1 MRTQV
6 NHGLNLAL
14 KLDPARGPLT
24 RTLAGVLAKIL
35 ADWAR
40 IQAALDASG
49 FVYFA
54 RFIPTPDNSALLVIA
69 EFDLPAGVTLDAR
82 VLDLA
87 SRLDF
92 LFDAILPDVLDA
104 PPTTVAQDPAAFA
117 QFIADNNRVHVL
129 LSGLAKIVSSG
140 AAPDLVDYPVYSA
153 YPQATVASIVNGRPP
168 GAAPRA
174 PVSHALNLVLTLQ
187 TSLAMP
193 VVLGVVLDAADK
205 IKSALTQLGFVHFAR
220 FVPTPDNSALLVI
233 TEFDGPLQPYVMDFA
248 IAIGDVFTKLL
259 SFCRDA
265 PPNPVNED
273 PDAFWRYVQKNN
285 CVRFDLGELHAL
297 LPNDVPMP
305 DPFDFPMYRAF
316 PDVTV
321 LDIIGRRAPT
331 DLPKPAFDRVV
342 NAPVDLDDVQGN
354 VLRGYNANM
363 GRHFVATIQDRQ
375 VARAWFARQA
385 TGPAD
390 GLPGFTSGAE
400 WPGGVKPPLTLN
412 VGFTFEGLA
421 ALGFGSSDLAQFPA
435 AFQEG
440 PAASARARASGDVD
454 EGAPSAWLVGGAAG
468 KADVMVS
475 LHAFKPQPYDSP
487 AAIAAE
493 AAYQAAVSHLRQ
505 TLQGAGLAIQQEFE
519 ARTLSD
525 GTIHFGYKDSIA
537 QPRIAGVASSSANQD
552 VDLQPAAGP
561 GEFVLHAN
569 LKDIYGA
576 PSIGNLSPE
585 LATSASF
592 CVVRLLKQDVDGFET
607 FITEAAAG
615 LGGIDKELVAAKLVG
630 RWRTG
635 EPLSLAP
642 AQRTGPTDANNFDYA
657 PSFEYQ
663 QTFPDD
669 QGLRCPLG
677 AHIRRANPRTSRV
690 AGLPYSRRLIRRGMP
705 AAWHD
710 AQGNAE
716 VGLFGLFMCGDI
728 ARQFEFIQQQ
738 WLQGDIF
745 ASGVRGTRDPL
756 TGNTDAGGPFSL
768 PGIGTGTT
776 TVPRLVTTRGS
787 LYLFMPGLAA
797 MRQWHPKVDHA
808 LFAHAAL
815 RMDAASLF
823 SPSSLISSLTS
834 ALSPLQA
841 LISTVMGDAVE
852 GIVSEILPVKPPQ
865 PRPPGLPPA
874 PAFGTF
880 DPNDFDPKAPGFISN
895 PYPTFAQFRQF
906 LPVHWVDEHGAFWV
920 FDHANMVRLCTD
932 PKFRKS
938 LPGTDALGLFT
949 MDPPRHKEVRDMM
962 NGIFG
967 AAIANAGPLATQV
980 TQAALADIGAGGFDL
995 VDKFSRRVPR
1005 EILFQIMGIADQDDR
1020 DEVDGLARDVM
1031 LRQDH
1036 TLETHVQIQG
1046 HESAGKLA
1054 LKLGELLAK
1063 ALVDPGPTLLYQVAT
1078 RTRLVGRTNTLS
1090 IVESVM
1096 TMLQFVLG
1104 GYLSTEFLISTG
1116 TRNLLVDGAAAWN
1129 SVKSNATDW
1138 PRAID
1143 EMRRFDSPLGVID
1156 RYAAVDIDDM
1166 IPGFTIPQG
1175 TRFMGML
1182 GSANHD
1188 ASVFASPE
1196 LFDVTR
1202 QILPGNIAFGGGI
1215 HRCIGEPLQREVMPI
1230 VMSLL
1235 MQRFPNLKL
1244 TSPLKTPPWFTD
1256 PYFRSFSE
1264 LDVSP

>member
-14 KLDPARGPLT
+14 KLDPARGPVT
-24 RTLAGVLAKIL
+24 RTLAEVLARIL
-35 ADWAR
+35 TEWAR

-54 RFIPTPDNSALLVIA
+54 RFIPTPDNSALLIIA
-69 EFDLPAGVTLDAR
+69 EFDVPAGVTLDKR

-87 SRLDF
+87 HRLDF

-104 PPTTVAQDPAAFA
+104 PPTPVAQDPAAFA
-117 QFIADNNRVHVL
+117 QFIADNNRVDVL
-129 LSGLAKIVSSG
+129 LADLATFVTSG
-140 AAPDLVDYPVYSA
+140 AVPDLVDYPLYSA
-153 YPQATVASIVNGRPP
+153 YPQATVASILAARAP

-187 TSLAMP
+187 TRWSMPAM
-193 VVLGVVLDAADK
+193 LGVVLDAEDK

-259 SFCRDA
+259 GFCRDA

-273 PDAFWRYVQKNN
+273 PDAFWRFVQKNN
-285 CVRFDLGELHAL
+285 CVAFDVGELHAL
-297 LPNDVPMP
+297 LPNGVPLP
-305 DPFDFPMYRAF
+305 DPFDFPMYRAY

-321 LDIIGRRAPT
+321 LDITGPRAPA
-331 DLPKPAFDRVV
+331 DLPKPAFDRVAR
-342 NAPVDLDDVQGN
+342 APVNLDDVQGN
-354 VLRGYNANM
+354 ILRGYNANI

-375 VARAWFARQA
+375 AARAWFARQA
-385 TGPAD
+385 AGPAD
-390 GLPGFTSGAE
+390 GLPGFTSGAA
-400 WPGGVKPPLTLN
+400 WPAGFKPPLMLN

-421 ALGFGSSDLAQFPA
+421 ALGFGASDLAQFPA

-454 EGAPSAWLVGGAAG
+454 EGAPSEWLVGGAAG

-475 LHAFKPQPYDSP
+475 LHAITSQGD
-487 AAIAAE
+487 E
-493 AAYQAAVSHLRQ
+493 TAYQAALPRLRQ

-519 ARTLSD
+519 ARTLAD

-552 VDLQPAAGP
+552 DDLQPAAGP
-561 GEFVLHAN
+561 GEFVLHAD

-592 CVVRLLKQDVDGFET
+592 CVVRLLKQDVPAFDAFLT
-607 FITEAAAG
+607 RAAAA
-615 LGGIDKELVAAKLVG
+615 LGGGVTREMVAAKLVG
-630 RWRTG
+630 RWRSG
-635 EPLSLAP
+635 QPLSLAP
-642 AQRTGPTDANNFDYA
+642 DQPAGPADANNFDYA

-663 QTFPDD
+663 QTFADD
-669 QGLRCPLG
+669 QGRRCPLG

-705 AAWHD
+705 AAWKD
-710 AQGNAE
+710 AHGNDE

-756 TGNTDAGGPFSL
+756 TGNTDAGGPFDL
-768 PGIGTGTT
+768 QGIGQT

-808 LFAHAAL
+808 LFAHTAL
-815 RMDAASLF
+815 RMDAATLSAPAPALLF
-823 SPSSLISSLTS
+823 AS
-834 ALSPLQA
+834 ATASRSPLQA
-841 LISTVMGDAVE
+841 LIGTVMGDVVE

-874 PAFGTF
+874 PVFGTF
-880 DPNDFDPKAPGFISN
+880 DPEAFDPKAPGFISN

-906 LPVHWVDEHGAFWV
+906 RPVHWVDEHGAFWV
-920 FDHANMVRLCTD
+920 FDYANMVKLCTD
-932 PKFRKS
+932 ARFSKS
-938 LPGTDALGLFT
+938 LPDTEALGLFT
-949 MDPPRHKEVRDMM
+949 MDPPRHTQVRAMM
-962 NGIFG
+962 NGIFR
-967 AAIANAGPLATQV
+967 AAIVNAGALATEV
-980 TQAALADIGAGGFDL
+980 TQGALADIDAGGFDL

-1005 EILFQIMGIADQDDR
+1005 EILFRLMGVAQEDWE
-1020 DEVDGLARDVM
+1020 EVDTLARDIM

-1036 TLETHVQIQG
+1036 TLDTHIQIQG
-1046 HESAGKLA
+1046 HESGGKLA

-1063 ALVDPGPTLLYQVAT
+1063 SLVDPGPTLLYQVAT
-1078 RTRLVGRTNTLS
+1078 RTRLVGGPETLS

-1116 TRNLLVDGAAAWN
+1116 TRNLLANGASEWNRVQANAVAW
-1129 SVKSNATDW
+1129 
-1138 PRAID
+1138 PQAID
-1143 EMRRFDSPLGVID
+1143 EMRRFDPPLGVID
-1156 RYAAVDIDDM
+1156 RYAAVDITGM
-1166 IPGFTIPQG
+1166 IAGFTIPKG

-1182 GSANHD
+1182 GSADHD
-1188 ASVFASPE
+1188 PAAFGNASE
-1196 LFDVTR
+1196 QFDVTR
-1202 QILPGNIAFGGGI
+1202 PVSPNNIAFGWGI

-1230 VMSLL
+1230 AMSLL
-1235 MQRFPNLKL
+1235 MQRFPNLRL

-1264 LDVSP
+1264 LGVTP